1 MTATLTAPEPLI
13 ATRTASPY
21 RVTFP
26 RLLRAEWIKF
36 VTVRSTWWSLA
47 LVALVS
53 VGLSLLQA
61 LALATYAGEDL
72 PTSAAEVNATAV
84 MVIVYATILTQL
96 LAVIIGAIAVTGEY
110 STGMIRSTLTAA
122 PGRIGAALAKA
133 LVVAVV
139 LFVFSLI
146 VFVIAA
152 LVTAPLLP
160 HGGLDL
166 SDPASS
172 VMPLLGAALY
182 LAMIGVLGVGLGFI
196 IRNGPGALAVGV
208 SLVFVAPIVAMFF
221 PGEDEFAWLQH
232 AAGHLPASAG
242 QSLFMGAPMSGVPL
256 EMWPALITVIA
267 WGVAALLA
275 GAVVLKSRDA

>member
-1 MTATLTAPEPLI
+1 MSATLTAPETPVVVPE
-13 ATRTASPY
+13 AG

-47 LVALVS
+47 LVAAVS

-61 LALATYAGEDL
+61 LALSTYASEDGH
-72 PTSAAEVNATAV
+72 PTAAAEINATAV
-84 MVIVYATILTQL
+84 MVIVYATVLTQL
-96 LAVIIGAIAVTGEY
+96 LAVIIGAITVTGEY

-133 LVVAVV
+133 LVVAVA

-146 VFVIAA
+146 VFAIAG
-152 LVTAPLLP
+152 LLTAPMLP

-166 SDPASS
+166 SHPDSS

-196 IRNGPGALAVGV
+196 IRNGPGALATGV
-208 SLVFVAPIVAMFF
+208 SLVFVAPIIAMFF
-221 PGEDEFAWLQH
+221 PAEAEFAWLQD
-232 AAGHLPASAG
+232 AAGHFPANAG
-242 QSLFMGAPMSGVPL
+242 QSLFMGAPTSGVPL
-256 EMWPALITVIA
+256 EFWPALITVIA
-267 WGVAALLA
+267 WGVAAVIA